1 MTSVAYGRWRAV
13 GLVRLDELEQVHAAA
28 TAGRR
33 GRVWGTDQLN
43 RGLFVALVAQFQ
55 DYCRALHDG
64 AVDVHVAAANPQQA
78 TVLQAL
84 LTQGRKIDT
93 QNPRVAHLG
102 SDFGRLGFSLIDDLK
117 AAGPD
122 LAGWLRRLDLLIDF
136 RNAVGHGDD
145 TKIKGLIATGEIR
158 PTKVSYRQYRGTLDR
173 LAGTMDAVVATA
185 LATRLKIPPPW

>member
-1 MTSVAYGRWRAV
+1 MASVAYGRWRTV
-13 GLVRLDELEQVHAAA
+13 GLARLDELEQVHAAT

-33 GRVWGTDQLN
+33 GRAWGTEQLN

-55 DYCRALHDG
+55 EYCRALHDE
-64 AVDVHVAAANPQQA
+64 AVNVHVAAANPEQA

-84 LTQGRKIDT
+84 LTQGRKIGT
-93 QNPRVAHLG
+93 QNPRPAHLG
-102 SDFGRLGFSLIDDLK
+102 SDFGRLGFSLIGDLK

-122 LAGWLRRLDLLIDF
+122 LADWLRRLDLLIDL

-145 TKIKGLIATGEIR
+145 TEIEGLIAAGEIR
-158 PTKVSYRQYRGTLDR
+158 VTKVSYRQYRGTLDR
-173 LAGTMDAVVATA
+173 LAGTMDAVVADA